1 MIFGVILFA
10 LWQTQ
15 ILHRLVHADEWI
27 LPTPSHIGEIIGD
40 NLPKL
45 FGNLIMTTIPVLIGL
60 ALGSFLGFLI
70 ALLAVQFRRWGKG
83 GLAVVSCFNA
93 IPIVA
98 LAPVFNNLV
107 KVFITDIQVRGI
119 VSKFLVVTV
128 MCISSMSFNAYR
140 GLTELQPFGEDLMR
154 TYAADRKTVFFKLR
168 LPNCLP
174 FIFTAL
180 KVSLPVSI
188 ISALVSEYFKMT
200 LSDIYDDSYIKA
212 ASASTDGKFGTP
224 EKSSV
229 KIQLKWLPQSQFM
242 GYYVANA
249 LGYYKEVGLDVEI
262 VSGGG
267 DIGETTA
274 VSNGTVDFGVTWV
287 SNLITANA
295 GGMNLL
301 EIAQVYQRSGLV
313 LVYKINK

>member
-1 MIFGVILFA
+1 MKNVSIKRKVVKSVRRWEKDAPSTFNTVTSIVYPVIFGVIIFA

-70 ALLAVQFRRWGKG
+70 ALLAVQFGRWGKG

-188 ISALVSEYFKMT
+188 ISALVSEYFIDTVEGSGSLPGLGRMIRSNI
-200 LSDIYDDSYIKA
+200 LNAQY
-212 ASASTDGKFGTP
+212 ASAWAYITF
-224 EKSSV
+224 
-229 KIQLKWLPQSQFM
+229 
-242 GYYVANA
+242 ACA
-249 LGYYKEVGLDVEI
+249 LG
-262 VSGGG
+262 
-267 DIGETTA
+267 IGFYMLLMLIQKK
-274 VSNGTVDFGVTWV
+274 VLGT
-287 SNLITANA
+287 
-295 GGMNLL
+295 
-301 EIAQVYQRSGLV
+301 RS
-313 LVYKINK
+313 K